1 MSTIFEMKHWKAVEN
16 DYQLLDYL
24 GKGTSGTVRRAVHK
38 ETNQEV
44 AIKRIQVEKSEHYRI
59 KKLIWEIKIMKGLA
73 GMERAKFHFV

>member
-1 MSTIFEMKHWKAVEN
+1 MKHWKAVEN

-59 KKLIWEIKIMKGLA
+59 KKLI
-73 GMERAKFHFV
+73 